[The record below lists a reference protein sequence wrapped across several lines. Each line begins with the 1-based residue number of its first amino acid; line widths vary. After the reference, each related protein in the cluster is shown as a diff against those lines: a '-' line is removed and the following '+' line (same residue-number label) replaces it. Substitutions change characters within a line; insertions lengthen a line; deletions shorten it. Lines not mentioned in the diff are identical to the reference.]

1 MANKFTYQV
10 LRDTTTDSVIK
21 LTGTFDGTSGQE
33 LNNSRITA
41 NSLNNALATN
51 GFLLANA
58 TSAYANTAL
67 PYYDLQ
73 LTGLKYYVNLP
84 TATGTA
90 GAIGTIEIFWN
101 GYGVNS
107 AAQYANSATIFHL
120 NGSGEFGMGEQ
131 LPSILNNTNNLYNN
145 TSITTANT
153 SSGDIGIYTLGAT
166 ANSSYTLIISLR
178 KNNTFY
184 QRGQLTDPAAFNY
197 GQYAISG
204 VNQ

>member
-1 MANKFTYQV
+1 MANKFTYQI

-67 PYYDLQ
+67 PFYDLQ

-84 TATGTA
+84 TSTGTA
-90 GAIGTIEIFWN
+90 GAIGTVEIFWN
-101 GYGVNS
+101 GYGTTLAS
-107 AAQYANSATIFHL
+107 QYANSATIFHL
-120 NGSGEFGMGEQ
+120 NGSGEFGLGEQ
-131 LPSILNNTNNLYNN
+131 LPSITNNSVNGN
-145 TSITTANT
+145 
-153 SSGDIGIYTLGAT
+153 GDIGIQTTGAT
-166 ANSSYTLIISLR
+166 SNSAYTLIVTLR
-178 KNNTFY
+178 KNNSMY
-184 QRGQLTDPAAFNY
+184 ARGQFQDPAAFNY
-197 GQYAISG
+197 GAYKLTP
-204 VNQ
+204 